1 MDEASVTRWLE
12 RYVAAWRSYEP
23 DDIRA
28 LFSEDA
34 VYRYHPWDEAPEAV
48 EGREA
53 IVASWLAEPDA
64 PAAWEAS
71 YRPWVVEGDRAAAV
85 GVSRYRATD
94 VEPEAVYHNVF
105 LLRFDEETAARSS
118 SSSTCC
124 ARTDAQSARTCSRAA
139 PVPTSETG
147 TSSARETNET

>member
-1 MDEASVTRWLE
+1 MDKASVTRWLE

-105 LLRFDEETAARSS
+105 LLRFDEEGR
-118 SSSTCC
+118 C
-124 ARTDAQSARTCSRAA
+124 AEFVELYMLRPD
-139 PVPTSETG
+139 
-147 TSSARETNET
+147 